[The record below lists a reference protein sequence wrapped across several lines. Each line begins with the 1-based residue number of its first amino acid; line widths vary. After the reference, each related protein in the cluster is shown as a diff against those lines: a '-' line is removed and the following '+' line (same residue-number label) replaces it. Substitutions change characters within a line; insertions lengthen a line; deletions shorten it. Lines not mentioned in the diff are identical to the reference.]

1 LRPSPPTRRLAADE
15 SGATAIDYALIAS
28 MVSIV
33 IAVAVNAMAVV
44 VNAMGVTVQGM
55 FQSVADL
62 VH

>member
-1 LRPSPPTRRLAADE
+1 
-15 SGATAIDYALIAS
+15 

-33 IAVAVNAMAVV
+33 IAVA

-62 VH
+62 MH